1 LKTGLRK
8 RVKIL
13 LAVGLLLSGRA
24 AAAQILTVSGSPA
37 AMTITS
43 AIAGSDPTSI
53 SNSSTT
59 YTAVVVIPSHITAAL
74 GSNMPSGVTLTISLA
89 VAAGATSSGPVALD
103 VTARNVVTN
112 VTATQITQA
121 ITYNLSALASA
132 GVIASQTRIV
142 TLTLVT
148 GP

>member
-1 LKTGLRK
+1 MKN
-8 RVKIL
+8 RVKL
-13 LAVGLLLSGRA
+13 LVAAGLLLSGRA
-24 AAAQILTVSGSPA
+24 AVAQILTVSGSPA

-43 AIAGSDPTSI
+43 AIAGSDPTSV

-59 YTAVVVIPSHITAAL
+59 YSAIVFIPCHITAAL
-74 GSNMPSGVTLTISLA
+74 GSNMPTGVTLTISLA

-103 VTARNVVTN
+103 LTARNVVTN
-112 VTATQITQA
+112 VTATQSNRA

-142 TLTLVT
+142 TLTIVA

>member
-1 LKTGLRK
+1 MRK

-59 YTAVVVIPSHITAAL
+59 YSAVVVIPSHITAAL
-74 GSNMPSGVTLTISLA
+74 GSNVPTGVTLTISLA

-103 VTARNVVTN
+103 VIARNVVTN
-112 VTATQITQA
+112 VTASQINQS

>member
-1 LKTGLRK
+1 MKKPET
-8 RVKIL
+8 IL
-13 LAVGLLLSGRA
+13 VAAVLLLSGRA
-24 AAAQILTVSGSPA
+24 VAAQILTVSGSPA

-59 YTAVVVIPSHITAAL
+59 YSAFTFIPTHIMAAL
-74 GSNMPSGVTLTISLA
+74 GANMPTGVTLTMSLA
-89 VAAGATSSGPVALD
+89 VGAGATSSGPVALD
-103 VTARNVVTN
+103 VTSRNVVTN
-112 VTATQITQA
+112 ITASQINKT

-142 TLTLVT
+142 TLTIVV